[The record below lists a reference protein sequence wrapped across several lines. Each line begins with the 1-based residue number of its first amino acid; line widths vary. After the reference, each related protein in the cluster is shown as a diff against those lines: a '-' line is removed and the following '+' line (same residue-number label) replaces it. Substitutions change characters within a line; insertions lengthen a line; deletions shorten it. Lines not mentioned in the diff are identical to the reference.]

1 MKSALVVITDGRRQY
16 VTQCIESAQS
26 NLKGDFVHLFIINDA
41 DDDAYA
47 AFLEVQFPAFTI
59 IHHDERRGLSGA
71 VRSAWETALVTGA
84 DYIFHLEDDFIFN
97 RKINVDK
104 MIRLLHCEPH
114 LAQVL
119 LKRQPWND
127 EEIAAGNIIQAYPDE
142 HTDHSCPSGNWVEH
156 RRLFSFNPFIA
167 PRHVLELALA
177 ESANTL
183 ERGVTDT
190 LLKHDYSFAYYGKR
204 DDEPRC
210 HHIGDQRSSGY
221 KW

>member
-26 NLKGDFVHLFIINDA
+26 NLKGDFSHLFIINDA

-59 IHHDERRGLSGA
+59 IHHDERRGLGGA

-167 PRHVLELALA
+167 PRHVLELAL
-177 ESANTL
+177 EKSADTL
-183 ERGVTDT
+183 ERGVTDA
-190 LLKHDYSFAYYGKR
+190 LLAEGYSFGYFGKR

-210 HHIGDQRSSGY
+210 HHIGDVRSQNY
-221 KW
+221 RW

>member
-1 MKSALVVITDGRRQY
+1 MNTALYVLTDGRRDYLAQ
-16 VTQCIESAQS
+16 TIASAQDK
-26 NLKGDFVHLFIINDA
+26 LHGDFSYLLIVNDA
-41 DDDAYA
+41 DDDAFA
-47 AFLEVQFPAFTI
+47 AHLEVAYPRFTI
-59 IHHDERRGLSGA
+59 VHHDERLGMSGA
-71 VRSAWETALVTGA
+71 VRSAWETALRTGA
-84 DYIFHLEDDFIFN
+84 DYVFGLEEDWTFN
-97 RKINVDK
+97 RKIKVDR

-177 ESANTL
+177 ESADTL

-210 HHIGDQRSSGY
+210 HHIGDVRSQNY
-221 KW
+221 RW